1 MIRILCL
8 SVILS
13 CFVPTRVWAQ
23 QDAAELRYQAA
34 VRLFGEGR
42 YRESLAEFD
51 AAIAL
56 DPQSVF
62 FCNKA
67 LVELKLQET
76 GQAVASLR
84 ECRQR
89 FEGDDAELALIDAQ
103 LLGVTT
109 FHDVVRIRAMTVARD
124 IAAGPVA
131 LNPVDGEPN
140 TWDMGDTGFVFLG
153 VSAALIASAITVDIL
168 SEDLKSDFLRESDGG
183 PGTSLA
189 RYEELRDDLKF
200 RQTIFY
206 GLGIGGAASAAA
218 GVVLLILHYSD
229 SEEQAWT
236 PVLGPGQVGIRTSF

>member
-1 MIRILCL
+1 MIRTLCL
-8 SVILS
+8 FVLLS
-13 CFVPTRVWAQ
+13 SLVPTSVWAQ

-76 GQAVASLR
+76 GRALESLR

-89 FEGDDAELALIDAQ
+89 FEGDENELASIDAQ
-103 LLGVTT
+103 LLGVSTY
-109 FHDVVRIRAMTVARD
+109 HEVVRIRAMTVARD

-131 LNPVDGEPN
+131 LNPIDGDPN
-140 TWDMGDTGFVFLG
+140 AWDMGDTGFVFLG
-153 VSAALIASAITVDIL
+153 LSAALVASAITVDIL
-168 SEDLKSDFLRESDGG
+168 SADLKSDFLRESEGG
-183 PGTSLA
+183 PGTSLE
-189 RYEELRDDLKF
+189 RYEVLRDDLSF

-206 GLGIGGAASAAA
+206 SLGIGGAASAAA

-229 SEEQAWT
+229 SDEQAWI
-236 PVLGPGQVGIRTSF
+236 PVIAPGRVGIQTSF